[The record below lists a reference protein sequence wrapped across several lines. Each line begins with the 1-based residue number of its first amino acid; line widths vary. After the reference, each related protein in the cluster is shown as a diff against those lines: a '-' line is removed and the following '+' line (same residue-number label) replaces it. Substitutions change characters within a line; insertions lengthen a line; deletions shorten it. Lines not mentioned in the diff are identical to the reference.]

1 VDTPVIDNLTIGL
14 HSRGRRLIELRMQ
27 HAELDARIHTL
38 CMQRP
43 FDELLVRRLKKEKLV
58 LKDLIAQMEA
68 ELEPPE
74 SA

>member
-1 VDTPVIDNLTIGL
+1 
-14 HSRGRRLIELRMQ
+14 MQ
-27 HAELDARIHTL
+27 HAELNARIDTL
-38 CMQRP
+38 CMQLP